1 MKLVLATGNKGKL
14 REFKQMCEDEV
25 VPFSELLGEF
35 EIVED
40 GDTFAKNALIKARTI
55 YEKLGEKYSSIDYLV
70 ISDDSGISLPILDG
84 DPGIYSARYA
94 GVGVTDKDN
103 LYKLIDAVKEK
114 GLKSTPAYYTAAIAI
129 VSKYG
134 EYVVHG
140 WMHGDV
146 IDESR
151 GDKGFGYDGMFIPK
165 GYEQTLGELED
176 DVKSEISHRGKAL
189 GLAKPIINMLR
200 GII

>member
-14 REFKQMCEDEV
+14 REFKQMCQDEV
-25 VPFSELLGEF
+25 VAFSDLLGEF

-40 GDTFAKNALIKARTI
+40 GDTFAANALIKARTI
-55 YEKLGEKYSSIDYLV
+55 YEKLGKKYPSDDYLV
-70 ISDDSGISLPILDG
+70 ISDDSGISLPVLDG
-84 DPGIYSARYA
+84 APGIYSARYA
-94 GVGVTDKDN
+94 GKGVTDKDN
-103 LYKLIDAVKEK
+103 LYKLIEAVKEK

-151 GDKGFGYDGMFIPK
+151 GDKGFGYDPMFIPS
-165 GYEQTLGELED
+165 GHTLTLGELD
-176 DVKSEISHRGKAL
+176 DDIKSKISHRGKAL
-189 GLAKPIINMLR
+189 ELARPIIQMLKNK
-200 GII
+200 